1 MSENYF
7 TLKKKISSLVGQ
19 QAPDFVKSDH
29 SGFTDFLQTYFVFLE
44 SAELQ
49 LTDISEQ
56 DEILLESDNVD
67 SLQKLI
73 YEDATDEAGDT
84 IILEENSFLS
94 AFTNGE
100 VVTGSTTGAQA
111 TILSTNISNKRLFI
125 TSQNRF
131 KTGETITGSTS
142 GATAKIG
149 KYRANPIQ
157 NIQQLLNYADSDTTI
172 SDFLSE
178 MRKSFMSGITENL
191 GSLTDKR
198 KTLKNITDLYK
209 AKGTKKANQLFF
221 RLLLNEEADIY
232 YPNRD
237 LFKPSDGQFKKRTI
251 LRTTQTSG
259 SMLNLKG
266 QTITMTT
273 SSSTATARCIDTT
286 RFNLS
291 GTDVF
296 ELELDVDSIS
306 GTFENGESVIGIDNT
321 DSSLT
326 AKGVIKT
333 IIGGFNI
340 TNDGSLYNVNDTITI
355 SGGGGTDATARVSA
369 IGPGAITDIIVSAG
383 GTGYAVGDAV
393 NFTTTGTG
401 GTTPEA
407 AVSVVNGGFAPEAGS
422 VSAYSM
428 ATDDHIVL
436 EDQTQI
442 FDHYSGD
449 KIVQESGTSAT
460 NDITDVRL
468 IRSGSGFTKL
478 PTATVTSSGG
488 SGASILAFG
497 PEIGRITET
506 LLIEPG
512 VDYTGTPTIT
522 VPINM
527 VNSSLTGDIVVGETF
542 TGGSSSAEG
551 TVTGFT
557 NNTVSFTA
565 TSGTPTVGETITY
578 SGGTTGVVQKID
590 PATLTATTGT
600 VITTSGTYTNQDG
613 FISEKAK
620 RIQDSLYY
628 QDYSYVVKVGETIAN
643 WRDYIKKAI
652 HPAGFFV
659 SGEVRISNR
668 VSGQISVPVEG
679 VISGL
684 SQSPLFFTLKQLFST
699 VFGRR
704 LGTETDGTT
713 LRSNPESDV
722 EAADIDTA
730 LASTT
735 RDITLKQKITIKVVG
750 DGTDLDFNVGGT
762 EQRLGYAYAGPKV
775 KSAFFN
781 ATSVFGGVYNQK
793 SGNLPGNSL
802 AFTQSGVP
810 ISQIGTAT
818 TVNNRALTIAE
829 LQNVFEQVTNASITD
844 ATKDTSPFT
853 KWNIAIPAYVAPT
866 SLGFDSSTTSFDD
879 TTITFDK
886 A

>member
-29 SGFTDFLQTYFVFLE
+29 SGFTDFLQTYFIFLE
-44 SAELQ
+44 AAELQ

-56 DEILLESDNVD
+56 DEVLLESDNVN

-237 LFKPSDGQFKKRTI
+237 LFKPSDGQFQKRTI

-273 SSSTATARCIDTT
+273 SSSTATAKCIDTT

-296 ELELDVDSIS
+296 ELELDIDSIS

-449 KIVQESGTSAT
+449 KIVQEAGTSAT
-460 NDITDVRL
+460 NDITDIRL

-512 VDYTGTPTIT
+512 VNYTGTPTIT

-527 VNSSLTGDIVVGETF
+527 VNTALS
-542 TGGSSSAEG
+542 G
-551 TVTGFT
+551 TVT
-557 NNTVSFTA
+557 VA
-565 TSGTPTVGETITY
+565 VGGLLY
-578 SGGTTGVVQKID
+578 PVPV
-590 PATLTATTGT
+590 L
-600 VITTSGTYTNQDG
+600 
-613 FISEKAK
+613 IS
-620 RIQDSLYY
+620 L
-628 QDYSYVVKVGETIAN
+628 
-643 WRDYIKKAI
+643 
-652 HPAGFFV
+652 
-659 SGEVRISNR
+659 
-668 VSGQISVPVEG
+668 ISVISFVALVPVSCT
-679 VISGL
+679 IL
-684 SQSPLFFTLKQLFST
+684 S
-699 VFGRR
+699 
-704 LGTETDGTT
+704 
-713 LRSNPESDV
+713 
-722 EAADIDTA
+722 
-730 LASTT
+730 
-735 RDITLKQKITIKVVG
+735 
-750 DGTDLDFNVGGT
+750 
-762 EQRLGYAYAGPKV
+762 
-775 KSAFFN
+775 
-781 ATSVFGGVYNQK
+781 
-793 SGNLPGNSL
+793 
-802 AFTQSGVP
+802 
-810 ISQIGTAT
+810 
-818 TVNNRALTIAE
+818 
-829 LQNVFEQVTNASITD
+829 
-844 ATKDTSPFT
+844 
-853 KWNIAIPAYVAPT
+853 PA
-866 SLGFDSSTTSFDD
+866 
-879 TTITFDK
+879 
-886 A
+886 

>member
-56 DEILLESDNVD
+56 DEILLESDNVN

-94 AFTNGE
+94 AFRNGE

-111 TILSTNISNKRLFI
+111 TILSTNIPNNRLFI

-237 LFKPSDGQFKKRTI
+237 LFKPSDGQFQKRTI

-273 SSSTATARCIDTT
+273 SSSTATAKCIDTT

-296 ELELDVDSIS
+296 ELELDVDSIN

-326 AKGVIKT
+326 AKGIIKT

-407 AVSVVNGGFAPEAGS
+407 AVSVVNGGFAPETGS

-449 KIVQESGTSAT
+449 KIVQETGTSAT
-460 NDITDVRL
+460 NDITDIRL

-512 VDYTGTPTIT
+512 VNYTGTPTIT

-600 VITTSGTYTNQDG
+600 TITTSGTYTNQDG

-659 SGEVRISNR
+659 SGEVRISSR

-684 SQSPLFFTLKQLFST
+684 SQSPLFFTLEQLFST

-810 ISQIGTAT
+810 VSQIGTAT